1 MNRHNI
7 FGLSTI
13 VALGLAL
20 LPGSAVS
27 QQKSLK
33 EQIVGTWT
41 FVSALDVK
49 PDGIKSD
56 RWGTNPKGIFI
67 FDPNG
72 RFAQFITRSDLPKI
86 AAGTA
91 DKGTA
96 EEYKAILSGLVAS
109 FGTYTVNEADKTL
122 ITRVEGNIFPNLV
135 GTDQK
140 RLIVSLTP
148 DELKYTNPSTSTG
161 TTAEATWRRIK

>member
-1 MNRHNI
+1 MNRRNI
-7 FGLSTI
+7 FGLSAI
-13 VALGLAL
+13 AALGLAS
-20 LPGSAVS
+20 LPGGAIS
-27 QQKSLK
+27 QQRSLK

-49 PDGIKSD
+49 PDGTKSD
-56 RWGTNPKGIFI
+56 RWGSNPKGIFI

-72 RFAQFITRSDLPKI
+72 HFAQFITRSDIPKF
-86 AAGTA
+86 AAKSV
-91 DKGTA
+91 DQGTA
-96 EEYKAILSGLVAS
+96 EENKAVLAGLVAS
-109 FGTYTVNEADKTL
+109 FGTYTVNEDDKTL

-135 GTDQK
+135 GAEQK

-161 TTAEATWRRIK
+161 TTAEATWKRVK

>member
-1 MNRHNI
+1 MNRRGI
-7 FGLSTI
+7 FSI
-13 VALGLAL
+13 PVIAALGLAF
-20 LPGSAVS
+20 LPTDALS

-49 PDGIKSD
+49 PDGTKSD
-56 RWGTNPKGIFI
+56 RWGPNPKGIF
-67 FDPNG
+67 DANG
-72 RFAQFITRSDLPKI
+72 RFAQFIARSDIPKF
-86 AAGTA
+86 AAKSV
-91 DKGTA
+91 DQGTA
-96 EEYKAILSGLVAS
+96 EENKAVLAGLVAS

-135 GTDQK
+135 GAEQK

-161 TTAEATWRRIK
+161 TTAEATWKRVK

>member
-1 MNRHNI
+1 MRRSI
-7 FGLSTI
+7 FGLSAI

-33 EQIVGTWT
+33 EQIIGTWT

-49 PDGIKSD
+49 PDGTKSD
-56 RWGTNPKGIFI
+56 RWGPNPKGIFI
-67 FDPNG
+67 FDANG
-72 RFAQFITRSDLPKI
+72 RFAQFITRSDIPKF
-86 AAGTA
+86 AAKTA
-91 DKGTA
+91 DQGTP
-96 EEYKAILSGLVAS
+96 EENKAVLAGLVAS
-109 FGTYTVNEADKTL
+109 FGTYTVNEADKMV

-135 GTDQK
+135 GVEQK
-140 RLIVSLTP
+140 RLIVSLTG

-161 TTAEATWRRIK
+161 TTAEASWRRVK

>member
-1 MNRHNI
+1 MNRRDI
-7 FGLSTI
+7 SSLSVI
-13 VALGLAL
+13 AALGLAL
-20 LPGSAVS
+20 LPGNAFS

-33 EQIVGTWT
+33 DQVVGTWT

-49 PDGIKSD
+49 PDGTKSD
-56 RWGTNPKGIFI
+56 RWGRNPKGIFI
-67 FDPNG
+67 FDATG
-72 RFAQFITRSDLPKI
+72 HFAQFITRSDIPKF
-86 AAGTA
+86 AAKSV
-91 DKGTA
+91 DQGTA
-96 EEYKAILSGLVAS
+96 EENKAVMAGLVAS

-135 GTDQK
+135 GAEQK

-161 TTAEATWRRIK
+161 TTAEATWKRVK

>member
-1 MNRHNI
+1 MRPDPFLVHEARTK
-7 FGLSTI
+7 F
-13 VALGLAL
+13 AA
-20 LPGSAVS
+20 
-27 QQKSLK
+27 KSVD
-33 EQIVGTWT
+33 Q
-41 FVSALDVK
+41 
-49 PDGIKSD
+49 
-56 RWGTNPKGIFI
+56 
-67 FDPNG
+67 
-72 RFAQFITRSDLPKI
+72 
-86 AAGTA
+86 GTA
-91 DKGTA
+91 V
-96 EEYKAILSGLVAS
+96 ENKAVLAGLVAS